1 MLPSQMYFEG
11 LNESIPDNV
20 LSTVI
25 QRACS
30 RGKWVFCYFISF
42 LQVSPTVISE
52 CAFLETNSLRIFIKV
67 FNLSAIETTIEIY
80 MPTNP
85 QEGFFASQ

>member
-1 MLPSQMYFEG
+1 MLPSQMYFEV
-11 LNESIPDNV
+11 LNESIPANV
-20 LSTVI
+20 LRTVI

-30 RGKWVFCYFISF
+30 RRKWVFCYFISF

-52 CAFLETNSLRIFIKV
+52 CAFLEINSLRIFIKV
-67 FNLSAIETTIEIY
+67 FNLSAIETTIEID
-80 MPTNP
+80 MPTSP